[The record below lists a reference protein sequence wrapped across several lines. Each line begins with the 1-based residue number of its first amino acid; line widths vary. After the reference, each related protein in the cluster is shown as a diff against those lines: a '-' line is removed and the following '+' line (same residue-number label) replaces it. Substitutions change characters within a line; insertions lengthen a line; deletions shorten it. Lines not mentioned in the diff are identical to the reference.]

1 MGGRGTG
8 GGVADELAR
17 RLLGV
22 FAANGGV
29 ATVEQ
34 MGAAGLSEARLRR
47 LVRRG
52 VLRTVRRGVYVW
64 RDVAD
69 KASSDPGQALALEV
83 AAVNAQTS
91 ASLVA
96 SHQSAAVI
104 HGLSMLETV
113 PEGFVSVTQAGRAMG
128 NSSTRSGVHI
138 FTADVPDEHTM
149 TMYGVPC
156 TTVARTVVDLAR
168 HESFL
173 GGVVVADDALHQ
185 MKTNRG
191 ELQTVLDHCAGWPHV
206 LDARRVVDFSDRR
219 AESVLESIGR
229 VVMHEHGLEPPDL
242 QAELGG
248 PDGFIG
254 RVDYYW
260 PQHRTIAE
268 ADGKKKYDTR
278 DEAVRQL
285 RRDARLRE
293 AGFEVVHFTWAD
305 IMYKPERVIASI
317 LAAFNRA
324 ERLR

>member
-1 MGGRGTG
+1 M
-8 GGVADELAR
+8 L
-17 RLLGV
+17 

-34 MGAAGLSEARLRR
+34 MVAAGLSEARLRR

-52 VLRTVRRGVYVW
+52 VLRTVRRGVYA
-64 RDVAD
+64 RCDVVNRA
-69 KASSDPGQALALEV
+69 ASDPGQTLALEI
-83 AAVNAQTS
+83 AAVNVRTS
-91 ASLVA
+91 VSLVA
-96 SHQSAAVI
+96 SHQSAAI
-104 HGLSMLETV
+104 MHSLSMLDKV
-113 PEGFVSVTQAGRAMG
+113 PEGSVSVTQAGRAMG
-128 NSSTRSGVHI
+128 NSSTRAGVRV
-138 FTADVPDEHTM
+138 FTADVPDGHAM
-149 TMYGVPC
+149 KMYGVRC

-168 HESFL
+168 HERFL
-173 GGVVVADDALHQ
+173 AGVVVADDALHQ

-191 ELQTVLDHCAGWPHV
+191 ELQTVLDQCAGWPQV
-206 LDARRVVDFSDRR
+206 TRARQVVDFSDRR

-229 VVMHEHGLEPPDL
+229 VVMHEHRLEPPEL

-248 PDGFIG
+248 ADGLVG

-268 ADGKKKYDTR
+268 ADGKMKYDTR
-278 DEAVRQL
+278 NEAVRQL

-305 IMYKPERVIASI
+305 IMYHPERVIANI
-317 LAAFNRA
+317 LAAFARA